1 MPYVAPGTVAAG
13 DVYTAAA
20 HNIQVANVIDLRSYL
35 NRSAIYSY
43 SGGDI
48 TLSVSANFA
57 NLPTIG
63 TAGDLTINATAG
75 DVIEAGVACLVGNA
89 NTTLI
94 FDISTI
100 VGGTANRS
108 LLLNAASPV
117 LNGSFE
123 GNAYRKD
130 GAIFTTF
137 SGSVPYVTV
146 GSDISSSTVTVRVR
160 YQNGTTADTLRCG
173 SANRF
178 VFFVKNLGPVTT

>member
-48 TLSVSANFA
+48 TLATAANFS

-63 TAGDLTINATAG
+63 TLGDLTINATAG

-94 FDISTI
+94 FDIVTI
-100 VGGTANRS
+100 VSGAANRS
-108 LLLNAASPV
+108 LLLNATAPV
-117 LNGSFE
+117 AFATFE

-146 GSDISSSTVTVRVR
+146 AGDIVSSTVTVRVR
-160 YQNGTTADTLRCG
+160 YGNVTTADTLRCG
-173 SANRF
+173 STNRF